1 MALGKSG
8 LGFLISENKDSHG
21 DIIKLLQ
28 DGKDEGKGK
37 TCSVGGQVAPRRARR
52 RGPWAQGLSFP
63 WIFCDALSKALN
75 RKALYILMLASSR
88 A

>member
-28 DGKDEGKGK
+28 DGNDERERK
-37 TCSVGGQVAPRRARR
+37 TLQLGYADSFQKSKERTVD
-52 RGPWAQGLSFP
+52 WAQGCSP
-63 WIFCDALSKALN
+63 DS
-75 RKALYILMLASSR
+75 
-88 A
+88 